1 MKRLE
6 VDLAETAIADLDDI
20 YVYVLDQSRSAKI
33 ADGFIDRIEARCQKI
48 GAAPHGGRRRDD
60 LGAGLRTI
68 AFEKTALIVYRV
80 DGDRV
85 VVLNVLYRGR
95 DVDSA
100 FADA

>member
-1 MKRLE
+1 M
-6 VDLAETAIADLDDI
+6 AA
-20 YVYVLDQSRSAKI
+20 
-33 ADGFIDRIEARCQKI
+33 G
-48 GAAPHGGRRRDD
+48 GA
-60 LGAGLRTI
+60 TI